1 MGAPKQKWTSEE
13 EDALRA
19 GVDKHGAGKWRTIQK
34 DPEFCHC
41 LATRSNIDLKDKW
54 RNMIVSA
61 TGQGVREKSRTPKSK
76 DQSTTQSS
84 SQSPRV
90 QAPANVEKQ
99 PTVESTKAPHDAK
112 IPSRSFAQC
121 SKWSASRSA
130 LCAMASKGPLRSD
143 APFAVNKY
151 RYNAI
156 IMEALTVLHEP
167 NGSEIGAICKYIE
180 QRMEIPSGFR
190 RLLGSKLRRLVA
202 QNKIEK
208 GPKGYQLKE
217 PSFATK
223 TPTQKQ
229 KEPAN
234 RPKPPQAS
242 GFTKPIDLVEEA
254 AISAAYKI
262 ADAEAKAFLAS
273 EAVKEA
279 EKISKMAEETDS
291 LLMLAKEI
299 FERCVRGE
307 IVTMA

>member
-34 DPEFCHC
+34 DPEFSHC
-41 LATRSNIDLKDKW
+41 LSTRSNIDLKDKW

-61 TGQGVREKSRTPKSK
+61 GGQGFREKSRTPKPK
-76 DQSTTQSS
+76 ILLITDSTSHS
-84 SQSPRV
+84 L
-90 QAPANVEKQ
+90 PAEELAIVERQ
-99 PTVESTKAPHDAK
+99 PIVDSTKNPQDAK
-112 IPSRSFAQC
+112 IPS
-121 SKWSASRSA
+121 
-130 LCAMASKGPLRSD
+130 
-143 APFAVNKY
+143 

-156 IMEALTVLHEP
+156 IMEALTVLQDS
-167 NGSEIGAICKYIE
+167 NGIDIGAICKYIE

-208 GPKGYQLKE
+208 DLSGYKLKD

-223 TPTQKQ
+223 NPALKQ

-234 RPKPPQAS
+234 RMKLLQGS
-242 GFTKPIDLVEEA
+242 SFTIPVDPIEEA
-254 AISAAYKI
+254 AITAAYKI

-291 LLMLAKEI
+291 LLMLAREI

-307 IVTMA
+307 LVTMA

>member
-61 TGQGVREKSRTPKSK
+61 TGQGIREKSRTPKSK

-112 IPSRSFAQC
+112 IPS
-121 SKWSASRSA
+121 
-130 LCAMASKGPLRSD
+130 
-143 APFAVNKY
+143 

-202 QNKIEK
+202 QNKIVK

-234 RPKPPQAS
+234 RSKPPQAS
-242 GFTKPIDLVEEA
+242 GFTKPLDPVEEA
-254 AISAAYKI
+254 AITAAYKI